1 MSQLMKLLC
10 FLTLSMTSNSGADII
25 VLSSGER
32 LEVSIIETTLDSV
45 HVTHPI
51 LGELHIATEDIKSIE
66 TTTPLQ
72 AAEPTASKVE
82 TELPQSSEKPSW
94 NQTIKLGGGYQSGQT
109 DNIDINTSY
118 HADRTVNEHEVR
130 FDVSYR
136 LAETDKSKT
145 ANRFS
150 SAWGNKWFH
159 TESKWDYFTNLQFE
173 WAEFQSWEQRLVGDI
188 GIEFKIYQCKDKEEV
203 AELSGRL
210 GGGFRKEF
218 QSENDDLI
226 PEGLL
231 GLAYDWKLTGNQ
243 SFKADTTWFP
253 DIQDFANYR
262 LVSHASWNIKMTE
275 AKNLDFSLGLQ
286 HEYDSVVDTGVKKT
300 YLHFTAG
307 ISYSF

>member
-1 MSQLMKLLC
+1 MSQLIKLLC
-10 FLTLSMTSNSGADII
+10 FLALSMTSNSGADIV

-32 LEVSIIETTLDSV
+32 LDVSIIETTLDSV

-51 LGELHIATEDIKSIE
+51 LGELHIATKDITSIE
-66 TTTPLQ
+66 TTATLQ
-72 AAEPTASKVE
+72 AAGPAATKAEA
-82 TELPQSSEKPSW
+82 ELPQSSEEPSW
-94 NQTIKLGGGYQSGQT
+94 NQIIKLGGGYQSGQT
-109 DNIDINTSY
+109 DNIDINTTY

-136 LAETDKSKT
+136 LAETDESKT

-150 SAWGNKWFH
+150 SAWGNKWFRS
-159 TESKWDYFTNLQFE
+159 ESKWDSFTNLQFE
-173 WAEFQSWEQRLVGDI
+173 WAEFQSWDQRLVGDLGI
-188 GIEFKIYQCKDKEEV
+188 GYKIYQYKDNENET
-203 AELSGRL
+203 ELSGRF

-231 GLAYDWKLTGNQ
+231 GLAYDWKLAGNQ

-253 DIQDFANYR
+253 DFQDFANYR

-275 AKNLDFSLGLQ
+275 AKNLDFSIGLH

-300 YLHFTAG
+300 YLHLTAG

>member
-10 FLTLSMTSNSGADII
+10 ILSLSISSNINADIV

-32 LEVSIIETTLDSV
+32 LEVSIVESTADSV

-51 LGELHIATEDIKSIE
+51 LGELHIATENIKSIE

-72 AAEPTASKVE
+72 PVSPTATGVE
-82 TELPQSSEKPSW
+82 TELPPSSEEPSW

-136 LAETDKSKT
+136 LAEADKSKT

-150 SAWGNKWFH
+150 SAWGNKWFRP
-159 TESKWDYFTNLQFE
+159 ESKWDFFANLQFE
-173 WAEFQSWEQRLVGDI
+173 WSEFQSWDQRLVGDLGI
-188 GIEFKIYQCKDKEEV
+188 GYKIYQCKDKEEEK
-203 AELSGRL
+203 ELLGRF

-243 SFKADTTWFP
+243 SFKADTTWLP
-253 DIQDFANYR
+253 DFQDFANYR

-275 AKNLDFSLGLQ
+275 RKNLDFSIGLH

-300 YLHFTAG
+300 YLHLTAG